1 VAEQAATPGPASS
14 SSSSSSSLSNA
25 EWFARAQRVIPGGVD
40 SPVRSFASVGG
51 TPYTVVQ
58 GEGPYVVD
66 AEGTRYIDMVQSYGA
81 VLLGHAHPVVTAA
94 IANAAAR
101 GTTFGAPTPG
111 EVLLAEAVCERVA
124 GCEQVRFVSS
134 GTEAAMSAV
143 RLARGITG
151 RDRVVK
157 FDGCYHGHSDGLLA
171 GGGSGVAMLG
181 LPGSVGVSKGAVAD
195 TIVVPY
201 NVVPELDDDVACV
214 IVEPVAA
221 NMNLVPP
228 AAGFLAALRAACDAA
243 GALLIFDE
251 VITGF
256 RIGTGGAAAWSGV
269 TPDLWCFG
277 KVIGGGLPVGAL
289 GGRRELL
296 ASLAPQGP
304 VYQAGTLSGNPLAT
318 AAGLAVLMEVTDDD
332 YVELG
337 ARAASFAANL
347 TAAIAAGGLAV
358 RVPVIGPLVGL
369 FLSPGRSIDDAPV
382 DYVTAHALASNGVY
396 PRFFHAMLWRG
407 VALAPGAYEVMFP
420 GVSHGDDVLD
430 RVVAAAGESSA
441 EVAKELADAQA

>member
-1 VAEQAATPGPASS
+1 M
-14 SSSSSSSLSNA
+14 
-25 EWFARAQRVIPGGVD
+25 
-40 SPVRSFASVGG
+40 GG

-66 AEGTRYIDMVQSYGA
+66 AEGTRYVDMVQSYGA

-94 IANAAAR
+94 IATPRRR

-111 EVLLAEAVCERVA
+111 EVLLAEAISARVA

-181 LPGSVGVSKGAVAD
+181 LPGSVGVPKGAVAD
-195 TIVVPY
+195 TVVAPY
-201 NVVPELDDDVACV
+201 NVVPELDSDVACV

-228 AAGFLAALRAACDAA
+228 APGFLAALRTACDAA
-243 GALLIFDE
+243 GVLLIFDE

-256 RIGTGGAAAWSGV
+256 RIGTGGATAWSGV

-318 AAGLAVLMEVTDDD
+318 AAGLAVLTEVTDDD
-332 YVELG
+332 YAELA

-347 TAAIAAGGLAV
+347 TSAISAGGLSV

-369 FLSPGRSIDDAPV
+369 FLSTGGLIDVPV

-396 PRFFHAMLWRG
+396 PRFFHAMLRRG
-407 VALAPGAYEVMFP
+407 VALAPGSYEVMFP
-420 GVSHGDDVLD
+420 GLSHGDDVLD
-430 RVVAAAGESSA
+430 RVVAAAGESAA
-441 EVAKELADAQA
+441 EVAKELADAQP